1 MPRFDIILT
10 RDVTESASVTVRA
23 RNAQA
28 AKEKAMALAE
38 AGKLTF
44 ETDDGN
50 VWDHPYVT
58 GCDEEP

>member
-1 MPRFDIILT
+1 MPSFDIILT

-28 AKEKAMALAE
+28 AKEKAMAMAE

-44 ETDDGN
+44 EVDDGN
-50 VWDHPYVT
+50 FWDDAYVT
-58 GCDEEP
+58 GCEESP